1 MCSYEEPVPENCDK
15 FKGIIVDELCNN
27 HDDNCNQVIDEDLF
41 KGCYTGEPETLFVGI
56 CIPGEMTCEK
66 GSWGNYYE
74 DGETFIGDYCMGEV
88 VPNQTDECN
97 GEDDNCDGII
107 DDGKELKDT
116 DILFIIDASG
126 SMQDEI
132 DAVLIAMNQ
141 FATYYQDEEVI
152 QWGLVMGPF
161 AQPKPDTWG
170 SDQVSEIIVNL
181 SPFSD
186 FIGALSG
193 VNADW
198 ATGTEPIYDLIYLS
212 LWNLAPT
219 SALPWPISDLS
230 FLEDF
235 GSWNETYTDPKPQD
249 FEINWRDDAQHVVI
263 VFTDEPGQSYISMLE
278 QLNVLS
284 SLYNEGISQL
294 DLQQLISNCIDLN
307 VYTFTKLA
315 QKDTSWMGEQA
326 GFEPLTI
333 YGGQWFELVG
343 NPAQLYENLM
353 QIIDDNACE

>member
-1 MCSYEEPVPENCDK
+1 
-15 FKGIIVDELCNN
+15 
-27 HDDNCNQVIDEDLF
+27 
-41 KGCYTGEPETLFVGI
+41 
-56 CIPGEMTCEK
+56 
-66 GSWGNYYE
+66 
-74 DGETFIGDYCMGEV
+74 
-88 VPNQTDECN
+88 
-97 GEDDNCDGII
+97 
-107 DDGKELKDT
+107 
-116 DILFIIDASG
+116 
-126 SMQDEI
+126 MQDEI

-141 FATYYQDEEVI
+141 FATYYKDEEVI

-161 AQPKPDTWG
+161 TEPKEDTWG
-170 SDQVSEIIVNL
+170 NNQVVEIVVNL

-193 VNADW
+193 VDVDW
-198 ATGTEPIYDLIYLS
+198 ATGLEPIYDIIYLS
-212 LWNLAPT
+212 LWNLAPP

-230 FLEDF
+230 FLENF
-235 GSWNETYTDPKPQD
+235 GSIFEVYTDPDPQN

-263 VFTDEPGQSYISMLE
+263 VFTDEAGQSYISMLD

-307 VYTFTKLA
+307 VYTFTKPA
-315 QKDTSWMGEQA
+315 HKGPASYMGNPA

-333 YGGQWFELVG
+333 YGGQWFELVS